1 MRGKS
6 PPPRGSEGHP
16 THTVNRLNR
25 ETESLVLKT
34 FSSGRC
40 FRGFHVVELLIQA
53 DILNQKSE
61 TTKKAAGR
69 DKVVTRGRG
78 VCRPSIL
85 LPSPTS
91 ACDYMISQK

>member
-25 ETESLVLKT
+25 ETESLVVEGFWFT
-34 FSSGRC
+34 RC
-40 FRGFHVVELLIQA
+40 FRGFAIVELLIQVG
-53 DILNQKSE
+53 ILNQKSE
-61 TTKKAAGR
+61 SIKKAAGR
-69 DKVVTRGRG
+69 DKVVTCGRG

-85 LPSPTS
+85 LPSPTA
-91 ACDYMISQK
+91 ACDYMVSQ

>member
-25 ETESLVLKT
+25 ESRT
-34 FSSGRC
+34 GR
-40 FRGFHVVELLIQA
+40 LLIQA
-53 DILNQKSE
+53 GILNQKSE

-85 LPSPTS
+85 LQSPTV
-91 ACDYMISQK
+91 ACDYMVSQK